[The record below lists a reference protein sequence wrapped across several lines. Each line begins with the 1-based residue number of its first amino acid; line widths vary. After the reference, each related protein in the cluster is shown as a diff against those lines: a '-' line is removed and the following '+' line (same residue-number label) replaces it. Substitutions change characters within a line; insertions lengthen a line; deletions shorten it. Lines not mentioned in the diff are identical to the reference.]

1 MSSTRSSAR
10 SSSRLARRSANG
22 SSTLMRAATTLW
34 RLGSATALALAC
46 AAMPLQAQAQ
56 MPAPAA
62 AQAGGNAIE
71 SVTAHQQGSNVI
83 VKIALSHAPDKLPI
97 GFAITN
103 PPRIALDFGT
113 TSNATGKNTEDMNLG
128 ELRSVNLV
136 QAGERSR
143 LVFNL
148 KRSLNYATAIDGNA
162 VILTI
167 DGSGGLAQAVDGN
180 GLPAAVAAAPA
191 APAIA
196 AAPPGAGPSAAAGRP
211 LLRDMDFRRGSAGE
225 GRIVVD
231 LPNSQVAVDVR
242 QTGTGVVVDFLNTG
256 LPETLRRRLD
266 VTDFGTPVALI
277 TTSPQG
283 QNVRMNIEARGLWEQ
298 SVYQSETQLVI
309 DIKPI
314 KEDPNKLTQ
323 GTQGYRGE
331 KLSFNFQNVEVRAAL
346 QAIAD
351 ISGLNIITS
360 DSVSGNLTLR
370 LKEVPWDQALDVVLQ
385 AKGLDMRKNGNVLL
399 IAPREELLSKEKLEL
414 EQRAQI
420 ADLEPLKSEIF
431 QLNYQKAEAFR
442 TVFGLDAAGG
452 GAGASD
458 KNRILSK
465 RGSAIIE
472 PRTNQ
477 LFVTDIAAKLEDI
490 RKLIAKTDIA
500 SKQVLIEAR
509 IVEASDTF
517 TRNLGAKL
525 GFNDLRT
532 QRGGDSGYQLGS
544 SNTRIGIGGNI
555 TGVGET
561 TGQVATSSTSYAN
574 TQFVNLPAAAAPAA
588 AASSLAISLFS
599 SAANRFLN
607 LELSAIEE
615 DGTGKVISSPHVI
628 TADKTAALIEQ
639 GVEIPY
645 QVATSSGATSLAF
658 RKASL
663 KLEVTPQITPDGNV
677 VLDVDVANDSLGV
690 TAPGGITI
698 NTKHVKTQVMVENGG
713 TVVLGGIYQQ
723 VLQKTTDKVPLLGDL
738 PVLGYLFRSTANS
751 DNKTELLVFITPKI
765 VAERLSTR

>member
-22 SSTLMRAATTLW
+22 SSTLMRTATTLW

-46 AAMPLQAQAQ
+46 VAMPLQAQAQ
-56 MPAPAA
+56 MPAPVA

-113 TSNATGKNTEDMNLG
+113 TSKTTEDMNLG

-167 DGSGGLAQAVDGN
+167 DGSGGFAKAVDGN

-458 KNRILSK
+458 KNRILS
-465 RGSAIIE
+465 
-472 PRTNQ
+472 
-477 LFVTDIAAKLEDI
+477 
-490 RKLIAKTDIA
+490 
-500 SKQVLIEAR
+500 
-509 IVEASDTF
+509 
-517 TRNLGAKL
+517 
-525 GFNDLRT
+525 
-532 QRGGDSGYQLGS
+532 
-544 SNTRIGIGGNI
+544 
-555 TGVGET
+555 
-561 TGQVATSSTSYAN
+561 
-574 TQFVNLPAAAAPAA
+574 
-588 AASSLAISLFS
+588 
-599 SAANRFLN
+599 
-607 LELSAIEE
+607 
-615 DGTGKVISSPHVI
+615 
-628 TADKTAALIEQ
+628 
-639 GVEIPY
+639 
-645 QVATSSGATSLAF
+645 
-658 RKASL
+658 
-663 KLEVTPQITPDGNV
+663 
-677 VLDVDVANDSLGV
+677 
-690 TAPGGITI
+690 
-698 NTKHVKTQVMVENGG
+698 
-713 TVVLGGIYQQ
+713 
-723 VLQKTTDKVPLLGDL
+723 
-738 PVLGYLFRSTANS
+738 
-751 DNKTELLVFITPKI
+751 
-765 VAERLSTR
+765 

>member
-167 DGSGGLAQAVDGN
+167 DGSGGVAQAVDAS
-180 GLPAAVAAAPA
+180 GLPVAALAPAPA
-191 APAIA
+191 AATVV
-196 AAPPGAGPSAAAGRP
+196 AAPPGAVPAAAAGRP

-399 IAPREELLSKEKLEL
+399 IAPREELLSKEN
-414 EQRAQI
+414 
-420 ADLEPLKSEIF
+420 LEPLKSEIF

-690 TAPGGITI
+690 AAPGGITI